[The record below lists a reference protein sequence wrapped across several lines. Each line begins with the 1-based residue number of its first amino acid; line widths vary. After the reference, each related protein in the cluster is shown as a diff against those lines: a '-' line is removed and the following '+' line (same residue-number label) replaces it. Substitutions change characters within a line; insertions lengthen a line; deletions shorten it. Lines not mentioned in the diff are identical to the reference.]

1 MDELTRDEFWLI
13 EVYFA
18 QHGFS
23 AGHNISDVEF
33 AMMQLECNNAE
44 YLIQSLIKKKVLSLS
59 PDGYKVKFTDYGFDL
74 FNSMKRAQ
82 DDWEKQPIIRV
93 TNLDHKQILIRA
105 GEVFRADRFL
115 REIFSVARKELCI
128 LDPFIGSRVF
138 DLLEDSGLA
147 AHIRIITSEKL
158 SAATKSTYLAFHK
171 QRPQTEMRTTVG
183 DIHDR
188 FIIWDGTQG
197 FHLGHSI
204 KDLGTKDTQLNLIAA
219 PHQHLTLFE
228 QRWKQAAE
236 II

>member
-1 MDELTRDEFWLI
+1 MSGPSVRPTVAVGVASGVGVDGTDAG
-13 EVYFA
+13 V
-18 QHGFS
+18 S
-23 AGHNISDVEF
+23 AGGVAAGLGVPGVS
-33 AMMQLECNNAE
+33 
-44 YLIQSLIKKKVLSLS
+44 
-59 PDGYKVKFTDYGFDL
+59 
-74 FNSMKRAQ
+74 
-82 DDWEKQPIIRV
+82 V
-93 TNLDHKQILIRA
+93 TVH
-105 GEVFRADRFL
+105 
-115 REIFSVARKELCI
+115 
-128 LDPFIGSRVF
+128 
-138 DLLEDSGLA
+138 
-147 AHIRIITSEKL
+147 
-158 SAATKSTYLAFHK
+158 KSTYLAFHK